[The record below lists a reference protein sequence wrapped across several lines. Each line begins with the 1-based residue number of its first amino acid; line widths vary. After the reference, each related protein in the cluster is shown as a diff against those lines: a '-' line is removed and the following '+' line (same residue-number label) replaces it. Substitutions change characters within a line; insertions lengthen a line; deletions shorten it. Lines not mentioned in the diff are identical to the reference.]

1 MKVTAI
7 LPYFG
12 SKRRMADL
20 IVSYLGK
27 HKAYW
32 EPFCGS
38 LAVLLAKPESSHE
51 TVCDLNGDVTN
62 LARVLQSGLC
72 ESLYERCYRSVLCEA
87 LYLEAV
93 ERNKA
98 PLTFHDQHYNPT
110 EQLSRAYYF
119 LVRSWWGRNGMTGIK
134 SKGDSLAVRYTS
146 GGGHGGIRWRSVVES
161 MPYWHERLRSVLV
174 LNRDA
179 FETIGSIADQPGTV
193 IYCDPPY
200 IVKEAKYV
208 HDFAAGDHER
218 LAVLLGKFKRA
229 RVVVSY
235 YQHPTLA
242 KLYPGWQVVDCQQTK
257 FLRNGLKGD
266 GAGTSSTAP
275 EVLLINEPAL
285 GLFQ

>member
-119 LVRSWWGRNGMTGIK
+119 LVRSWWGR
-134 SKGDSLAVRYTS
+134 
-146 GGGHGGIRWRSVVES
+146 
-161 MPYWHERLRSVLV
+161 
-174 LNRDA
+174 
-179 FETIGSIADQPGTV
+179 
-193 IYCDPPY
+193 
-200 IVKEAKYV
+200 
-208 HDFAAGDHER
+208 
-218 LAVLLGKFKRA
+218 
-229 RVVVSY
+229 
-235 YQHPTLA
+235 PTE
-242 KLYPGWQVVDCQQTK
+242 
-257 FLRNGLKGD
+257 F
-266 GAGTSSTAP
+266 
-275 EVLLINEPAL
+275 
-285 GLFQ
+285 